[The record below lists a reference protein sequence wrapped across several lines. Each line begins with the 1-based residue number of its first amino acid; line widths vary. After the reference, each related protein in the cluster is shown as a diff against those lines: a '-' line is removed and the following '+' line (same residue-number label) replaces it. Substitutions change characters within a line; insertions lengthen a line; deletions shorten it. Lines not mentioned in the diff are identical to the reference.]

1 MTTNHNYETMINY
14 LQIQLDE
21 GDEITITDSSQ
32 PNRLR
37 VRSCNIP
44 HNET

>member
-1 MTTNHNYETMINY
+1 MINY

-21 GDEITITDSSQ
+21 GDEITITDISQ
-32 PNRLR
+32 PNMLR
-37 VRSCNIP
+37 VRCCNIP